1 MTTETIPAKDG
12 HKKIEFHKGG
22 LHETTGTPMKDK
34 IPKSK
39 IMAALHGAYGKTGI
53 KQANFMMNVLKG
65 K

>member
-1 MTTETIPAKDG
+1 MATETIPAKDG
-12 HKKIEFHKGG
+12 NKKITFQKGG
-22 LHETTGTPMKDK
+22 LHASTNTPPNDK

-39 IMAALHGAYGKTGI
+39 VMAALAGKYGEKAK